1 MLSVLGYGTTKQY
14 SDSCMNM
21 ETWLH
26 SVTSEITLNS
36 HVYGS
41 KCKTMLQDFVVQSMW
56 LISIQSS
63 YSLLFTLYI
72 PVICKL

>member
-1 MLSVLGYGTTKQY
+1 MLGYGTTKQY
-14 SDSCMNM
+14 SDSCMIM

-41 KCKTMLQDFVVQSMW
+41 KCKTLLGDFVVSK
-56 LISIQSS
+56 
-63 YSLLFTLYI
+63 Y
-72 PVICKL
+72 VVN